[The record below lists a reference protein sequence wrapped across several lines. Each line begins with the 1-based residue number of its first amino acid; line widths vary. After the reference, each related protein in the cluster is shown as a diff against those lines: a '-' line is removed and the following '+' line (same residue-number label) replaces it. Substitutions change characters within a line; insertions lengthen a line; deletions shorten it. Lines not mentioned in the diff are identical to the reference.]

1 MSGFSSRSFGR
12 QGDGRTVEPE
22 DALPLCL
29 GVRADA
35 RIMILEWRFLALR
48 ARNKRQSPLRPLFE
62 KVTVPEGA
70 SWSLL
75 HRRLDEGIPFF
86 WHYHPEFELTLT
98 LNSRGQRYIGDSI
111 EAYDDGDLVLL
122 GPNLPHTWCSAA
134 RIDGERPHI
143 ALVMWFTEA
152 WAGNVTAALA
162 EMRPVAPMLAR
173 AGRGISFSPK
183 AAAMVRPIIETIPE
197 RAPADRLL
205 RLMEILSRLAADGDH
220 RPIAGPSSDRARVF
234 APDQDR
240 VKRVLDYLHAHY
252 RERIAIA
259 ALADVAALSQ
269 SGFHRLF
276 RRHTRLTVSD
286 YVTELRIGQACAL
299 LVNGT
304 QPIAHVADAVGY
316 GNLANFNR
324 QFRALKGMTPRE
336 FRRSFARP

>member
-1 MSGFSSRSFGR
+1 M
-12 QGDGRTVEPE
+12 
-22 DALPLCL
+22 
-29 GVRADA
+29 
-35 RIMILEWRFLALR
+35 
-48 ARNKRQSPLRPLFE
+48 RPLFE

-75 HRRLDEGIPFF
+75 HRRLDDGIPFA

-122 GPNLPHTWCSAA
+122 GPNLPHTWCSAE
-134 RIDGERPHI
+134 RIDAAEPHS

-152 WAGNVTAALA
+152 WAISMTTALA
-162 EMRPVAPMLAR
+162 EMRPVAPLLRR
-173 AGRGISFSPK
+173 AGRGIAFSRE
-183 AAAMVRPIIETIPE
+183 AASTARPIIETIPD

-205 RLMEILSRLAADGDH
+205 RLMEVLSLLAADSDY
-220 RPIAGPSSDRARVF
+220 RLIAGPSSDRSRVES
-234 APDQDR
+234 PDQDR
-240 VKRVLDYLHAHY
+240 VKRVLDHLHAHY

-259 ALADVAALSQ
+259 ELADVAALSQ

-286 YVTELRIGQACAL
+286 YVSELRIGQACAL
-299 LVNGT
+299 LVNST
-304 QPIAHVADAVGY
+304 QPIAHIADAVGY

-324 QFRALKGMTPRE
+324 QFRALKKMTPRE
-336 FRRSFARP
+336 FRRSFTRG

>member
-1 MSGFSSRSFGR
+1 M
-12 QGDGRTVEPE
+12 
-22 DALPLCL
+22 
-29 GVRADA
+29 
-35 RIMILEWRFLALR
+35 
-48 ARNKRQSPLRPLFE
+48 RPLFE

-75 HRRLDEGIPFF
+75 HRRLDDGIPFF

-122 GPNLPHTWCSAA
+122 GPNLPHTWCSAE
-134 RIDGERPHI
+134 RIDRRRPHI

-152 WAGNVTAALA
+152 WAGSVTAALA
-162 EMRPVAPMLAR
+162 EMRSVAPMLAR
-173 AGRGISFSPK
+173 AGRGISFSRDAS
-183 AAAMVRPIIETIPE
+183 AAARPIVEAIPG

-205 RLMEILSRLAADGDH
+205 RLMEVLSLIAADGGY
-220 RPIAGPSSDRARVF
+220 RLIAGPSSDRARVES
-234 APDQDR
+234 PDQDR
-240 VKRVLDYLHAHY
+240 VKRVLDYLHARY

-259 ALADVAALSQ
+259 ELADVAALSQ

-299 LVNGT
+299 LVNGA
-304 QPIAHVADAVGY
+304 QPIAHIADEVGY
-316 GNLANFNR
+316 ANLANFNR
-324 QFRALKGMTPRE
+324 QFRALKKMTPRE
-336 FRRSFARP
+336 FRRSFTGRP